1 MYHWAGGAQQSPE
14 PGLLSRLTG
23 PNTEDAFKSALTQDR
38 HINTESN
45 NVIIARKADG
55 NPEGKGR
62 NGLLHDWYR
71 STPRGVVAKP
81 PRQVLAELFT
91 SMLVLSASFK
101 FRPAVGVPHYLYCIN
116 DAWSL
121 SLIAPEEWSQERRSG
136 FVGTCVLQRDMTW
149 TMTPARHLA
158 DNLPI
163 RNALGRFYDAFA
175 ETLDTDLTL
184 EEILPFCVSSLP
196 YYQRLYASALS
207 RSVRGTVTLGNQ
219 ALNSGR
225 EWSGMLPRRE
235 GLLLALTA

>member
-1 MYHWAGGAQQSPE
+1 MIQEEH
-14 PGLLSRLTG
+14 TN
-23 PNTEDAFKSALTQDR
+23 PNPDNTIVLRKS
-38 HINTESN
+38 E
-45 NVIIARKADG
+45 G

-62 NGLLHDWYR
+62 NGLLQDWYA

-101 FRPAVGVPHYLYCIN
+101 FRPAVGAPHFLYCID

-136 FVGTCVLQRDMTW
+136 FVGRCVLQHDMTW
-149 TMTPARHLA
+149 TMTPAEGLA
-158 DNLPI
+158 DKLPV
-163 RNALGRFYDAFA
+163 RDALGRFYDAFA
-175 ETLDTDLTL
+175 ELLDTDLTL
-184 EEILPFCVSSLP
+184 EEILPFCVSTLP

-207 RSVRGTVTLGNQ
+207 RSVRGTVNLGNG

-225 EWSGMLPRRE
+225 QWSGVLPKRE
-235 GLLLALTA
+235 SLLLALTA